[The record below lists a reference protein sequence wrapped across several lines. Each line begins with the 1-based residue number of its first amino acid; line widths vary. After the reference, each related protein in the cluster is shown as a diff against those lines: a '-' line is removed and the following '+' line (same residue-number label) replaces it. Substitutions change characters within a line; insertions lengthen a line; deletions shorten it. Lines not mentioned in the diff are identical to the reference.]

1 MFNTF
6 HSVGKV
12 YFIYRDI
19 LVDIRILYRVFKI
32 STDKFRRVV
41 GEVYG
46 SARKIVPVVGVASR
60 GSYGASKASAY
71 PLVSR
76 ETVWHAWEF
85 AARAEHQRL
94 AAGFTSCMRAIRFP
108 YLQGGTP
115 TPLTPRNSHEKRRR
129 PPGLFFWHFCTPPQP
144 PCGICR

>member
-1 MFNTF
+1 M
-6 HSVGKV
+6 
-12 YFIYRDI
+12 
-19 LVDIRILYRVFKI
+19 
-32 STDKFRRVV
+32 VV

-46 SARKIVPVVGVASR
+46 SARKIVPVVGAASR

-85 AARAEHQRL
+85 AVRAAHQRL

-108 YLQGGTP
+108 YSQGDSP
-115 TPLTPRNSHEKRRR
+115 TPLTTRKSYKKRRR
-129 PPGLFFWHFCTPPQP
+129 PPGQFSATSVHLPNYPAKFFSSVFEHPVYHNF
-144 PCGICR
+144 